1 VDGAGNAFVLGNFNG
16 SLNFGNG
23 AMASVGNGDL
33 FLTKLDPAGNALW
46 SKHFGDATSN
56 NIGIGFQEII
66 VDSNG
71 APIISGGLY
80 GNADFG
86 GGVLGGGLGFG
97 PVPFVAKFDGLGANA
112 WAYAG
117 TNSGLASA
125 LSADHKNELV
135 VSGNFDS
142 AQTFAGVN
150 LVPVG
155 MVDTFLLKLTP

>member
-46 SKHFGDATSN
+46 SKDFGHVSSN
-56 NIGIGFQEII
+56 NIGVTQTLV
-66 VDSNG
+66 VDSMG

-86 GGVLGGGLGFG
+86 GAVLGGGLGFG
-97 PVPFVAKFDGLGANA
+97 PVPFVAKFDGLGKSA

-117 TNSGLASA
+117 NSTGSTTAIA
-125 LSADHKNELV
+125 ADTKRNAV
-135 VSGNFDS
+135 VAGDFDS
-142 AQTFAGVN
+142 AQTFAGAN
-150 LVPVG
+150 LTPVG
-155 MVDTFLLKLTP
+155 MVNTFLLTLTP